1 MIIQNEHP
9 ALAISNWDSLYDPN
23 NINSVSTSLRGTK
36 SILSQY
42 GFHRT
47 DGNRASQITD
57 AMNGIERTA
66 VWERNDNL
74 FASEESAQGILSSNQ
89 RRKNDII
96 DAVMDAF
103 FDLNDHL
110 RHLDRRNNAA
120 EAALLPP
127 DVEEEVMNASD
138 AAEAALLPSDVE
150 EEVVNA
156 SDAAEAALL
165 PPDVEEEVMNASD
178 ESTAAAAFP
187 PPLPE
192 PDAPHH
198 EPRADEGGEDEPED
212 IPPNVWAQ
220 FDDHGGKIG
229 SS

>member
-23 NINSVSTSLRGTK
+23 NINSVATSLRGTK

-66 VWERNDNL
+66 VWERDDNL

-120 EAALLPP
+120 EAALLP
-127 DVEEEVMNASD
+127 
-138 AAEAALLPSDVE
+138 SDVE

-156 SDAAEAALL
+156 SDAAGAALL

-178 ESTAAAAFP
+178 ETTAAAAFS

>member
-23 NINSVSTSLRGTK
+23 NINSVATSLRGTK

-66 VWERNDNL
+66 VWERDDNL

-127 DVEEEVMNASD
+127 
-138 AAEAALLPSDVE
+138 DVE